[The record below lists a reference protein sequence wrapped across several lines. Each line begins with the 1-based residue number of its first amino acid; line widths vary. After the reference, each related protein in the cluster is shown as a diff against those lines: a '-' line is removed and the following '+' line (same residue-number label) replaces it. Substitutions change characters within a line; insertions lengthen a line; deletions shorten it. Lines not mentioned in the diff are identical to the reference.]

1 MPDDLKDLRE
11 SVDSLT
17 ASALISQ
24 VQAELLLALIEDV
37 AKRTGFT
44 QIDGLPLRDW
54 FQQKKIEQLQVALI
68 AIEDSSPAAAAYLQK
83 QIDESERR
91 LRDKGQAP

>member
-1 MPDDLKDLRE
+1 MPDELKDLRE

-17 ASALISQ
+17 ASVLISQ
-24 VQAELLLALIEDV
+24 VQAELLLALIEEV
-37 AKRTGFT
+37 AKRTGLT

-54 FQQKKIEQLQVALI
+54 FQKKKIEQLQRALI
-68 AIEDSSPAAAAYLQK
+68 AIEDASPAAAAHLEK

-91 LRDKGQAP
+91 LRDKGEAS